1 MFFAKMNLPAQK
13 RVTLDAFGG
22 YDARVRCEKGAFA
35 AMKNLCSDRYPTLS
49 IRPRRGTVSTVT
61 NPHGMIGK
69 DCLIWVDGAT
79 LFINGL
85 ATELV
90 LSDTEKQLVSM
101 GAYLVIFP
109 DKKYINTQDLSDYG
123 SLENTVTTTGEVTFS
138 LCDREGTDLA
148 AYTMSATP
156 PAPAES
162 GALWWDGGENVL
174 KRYIDGIWEPVTD
187 VCVKVSAAGIGSGF
201 QPGDGVVFSGCTAS
215 HVDGLHLLT
224 AVETNSVIF
233 PGLPDGVGT
242 QSTAVTV
249 SRYVPEM
256 DYVVECGNRLWGCKY
271 GLINGEAVNE
281 IYASALG
288 DFRNW
293 NTYAGLSTDSY
304 AAQRGSDGVF
314 TGAVAYLGNPI
325 FFKEDCMECVYISN
339 SGAHQIVTVKCD
351 GVKKGSSNSLQIVDG
366 TLYYHSSGGVCAFAG
381 SLPVCVSQG
390 LGEARYHDGIA
401 GGAEGKYYLSVLDD
415 GEEPVLFCY
424 DTRRKLWYREDEL
437 RCRSFAVCDGELF
450 ALTEE
455 KILSM
460 QGKSGDLEDAVEW
473 FAESGD
479 WGLNTPENTYLQRLE
494 IRLKPETHTVVQ
506 VFVSYDGGQTW
517 QGQGSLNGQEGRI
530 HPSVLYVR
538 PARCSMLRV
547 KLSGRGDCT
556 IYSAA
561 AVYEKG
567 SDVV

>member
-22 YDARVRCEKGAFA
+22 YDVRVRGEKGAFA
-35 AMKNLCSDRYPTLS
+35 AMKNLCSDKYPTLS

-69 DCLIWVDGAT
+69 DCLIWVDGTT

-109 DKKYINTQDLSDYG
+109 DKKYINTQNLSDYG

-162 GALWWDGGENVL
+162 GALWWDSGENVL
-174 KRYIDGIWEPVTD
+174 KRYINGIWEPVTD
-187 VCVKVSAAGIGSGF
+187 VCMKVSAAGIGSGF

-224 AVETNSVIF
+224 TVETNSVIF
-233 PGLPDGVGT
+233 SGLPDGVGT
-242 QSTAVTV
+242 QSATVTV

-271 GLINGEAVNE
+271 GLVNGETVNE

-293 NTYAGLSTDSY
+293 NTYEGLSTDSY

-381 SLPVCVSQG
+381 SLPVCVSQE

-455 KILSM
+455 EILSM
-460 QGKSGDLEDAVEW
+460 QGKSGDLEDPVEW

-506 VFVSYDGGQTW
+506 AFVSYDGGQTW
-517 QGQGSLNGQEGRI
+517 QGQGSLSGQEGRI

-547 KLSGRGDCT
+547 KLSGRGGCT